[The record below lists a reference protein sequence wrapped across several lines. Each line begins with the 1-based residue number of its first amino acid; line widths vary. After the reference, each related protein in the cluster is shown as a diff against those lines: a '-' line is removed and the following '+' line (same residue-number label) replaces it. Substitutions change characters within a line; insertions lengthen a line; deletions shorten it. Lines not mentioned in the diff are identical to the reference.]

1 MNSDFKDDQILLV
14 YLEVVML
21 SPFMDLLSFIF
32 FKINGH
38 AKEEEIKAHTKFQN
52 TQLTNGMSA
61 SLQVVMINDI
71 SCLSNEMWF
80 IELVLSKEIMLRT
93 MSITLDGEFSRS
105 DEDVLNKLKTYR
117 RASPHA
123 HILLQKVIIFTFI
136 SKC

>member
-1 MNSDFKDDQILLV
+1 
-14 YLEVVML
+14 
-21 SPFMDLLSFIF
+21 MDLLSFIF

-38 AKEEEIKAHTKFQN
+38 AEEEEIKAHTKFH
-52 TQLTNGMSA
+52 TQLINGMSA
-61 SLQVVMINDI
+61 SLQVVTINDI

-80 IELVLSKEIMLRT
+80 IELVLSKATMLRT

-123 HILLQKVIIFTFI
+123 HILLQKIIIFTFI